1 MMALAE
7 KKDTGVK
14 LYDFKSNILLQPDE
28 LKSIKFL
35 SESFTEMLSFA
46 FSSHFKRPFAVK
58 YRETVVNKFGQAAK
72 KLKMPVVIARVG
84 IEGMEGEIFIQIDR
98 NLSYLMTDG
107 FLGGDSKKSEER
119 QEITGMEERILFRT
133 CERILK
139 HFERALPKN
148 LRYSFEIKEVIKKA
162 ENFEIHMV
170 DDLVTTIHFDVN
182 FAENQGG
189 FVMGFPSFLLEPVL
203 KKGIKK
209 PPQQEKKNSSQETME
224 VKAGRLKNM
233 PVECKVV
240 LSGIN
245 IKLKDLVDIQPGDC
259 VTLEHDIYKPL
270 TVAIGG
276 KAKFLAMPGLRG
288 KKMAVKVVACIKGG
302 KENG

>member
-1 MMALAE
+1 MALTE
-7 KKDTGVK
+7 KKENGVK
-14 LYDFKSNILLQPDE
+14 LYDFKSNILLQPEE

-46 FSSHFKRPFAVK
+46 FSSHFKRPFIVR

-72 KLKMPVVIARVG
+72 KLKMPVVVARVG
-84 IEGMEGEIFIQIDR
+84 IEGLEGEIFMQIDR

-119 QEITGMEERILFRT
+119 HEITGIEERILFRT

-162 ENFEIHMV
+162 ENFEIHTQ

-182 FAENQGG
+182 FADNQGG
-189 FVMGFPSFLLEPVL
+189 IVLGFPSFLLEPVL
-203 KKGIKK
+203 KKGAKK
-209 PPQQEKKNSSQETME
+209 PVPQEKKNSSQETIE
-224 VKAGRLKNM
+224 TKAKRLKDV

-245 IKLKDLVDIQPGDC
+245 IRLKDLVDIQPGDC
-259 VTLEHDIYKPL
+259 VTLDHDIYKPL
-270 TVAIGG
+270 TVTIGG

-288 KKMAVKVVACIKGG
+288 KKLAVKVTACIKGG